1 MSKILAQLAFA
12 IAVTLLVI
20 AEPANAHH
28 AIGGETPDNFI
39 DGFLSGVAH
48 PVIGIDHFAFVV
60 AIGLLAALKK
70 QGGIFIPV
78 IFVLTTIVG
87 TVIHLLSLD
96 LPIPEIVIS
105 ASVLS
110 FGILLAMK
118 DVPNL
123 VYLIG
128 SAAAAGIFHGY
139 AYGEAIVGAQMT
151 PLVAYLAGFALIQL
165 AVAFL
170 AFGVG
175 KFTFKMAEQPSL
187 NLRFAGF
194 VISGAGAA
202 FLSSA
207 ILG

>member
-1 MSKILAQLAFA
+1 MLKILAQLAFA